1 MSKEGRKG
9 EREEAHIEAERK
21 SVRTQNRE
29 EKRTAECRGGR
40 AARSGVTD
48 RLAE

>member
-1 MSKEGRKG
+1 MEAPFKAEHAAGEQGR
-9 EREEAHIEAERK
+9 EAHIEAERK

-29 EKRTAECRGGR
+29 EKRTAEC
-40 AARSGVTD
+40 GVTD

>member
-1 MSKEGRKG
+1 MSKGGR
-9 EREEAHIEAERK
+9 AHIEAERK

-29 EKRTAECRGGR
+29 EKRTDRSAEGGGREGGR
-40 AARSGVTD
+40 AVRSGVTD